1 MDDAGSCWL
10 QKARCYVISTRF
22 ESSVVPPLRVI
33 LGKQS
38 TVGIQWCAT
47 VSGSTPDARSNS
59 LIRTEGFKMAKGNK
73 QQSSSSKVFAKPATS
88 RNGYKRKS
96 NRRVNVLDAQLQRI
110 ARKAMNRAGAKS
122 FPTGL
127 TKGE

>member
-1 MDDAGSCWL
+1 
-10 QKARCYVISTRF
+10 
-22 ESSVVPPLRVI
+22 
-33 LGKQS
+33 
-38 TVGIQWCAT
+38 
-47 VSGSTPDARSNS
+47 
-59 LIRTEGFKMAKGNK
+59 MAKAKKEKSNN
-73 QQSSSSKVFAKPATS
+73 SSSKVFAKPATS

-127 TKGE
+127 TSGE